1 MIYADW
7 CYYTGVYLGQEI
19 KEPDF
24 PRFALRASRFL
35 DYYTKG
41 RAQNAGDLDALRL
54 ACCALAEQYQVIVQ
68 ARALSAKDVTD
79 SLAAG
84 REVKS
89 ESVGSYTVAY
99 GGGGERASAAAALA
113 AQETRAL
120 SAIAQTYLAGTGL
133 LYRGRCA
140 HVYPACCDGL

>member
-24 PRFALRASRFL
+24 PRLALRASRYL
-35 DYYTKG
+35 DYYTQG
-41 RAQNAGDLDALRL
+41 RAQNAGDLDALKL
-54 ACCALAEQYQVIVQ
+54 ACCALAEQYGRIAQ
-68 ARALSAKDVTD
+68 ARELSAKGVTD

-89 ESVGSYTVAY
+89 ESVGGYTVAFS
-99 GGGGERASAAAALA
+99 GGGEQAANAASLA
-113 AQETRAL
+113 ARETQALPGIARA
-120 SAIAQTYLAGTGL
+120 YLAGTGL
-133 LYRGRCA
+133 LYRGRCGS
-140 HVYPACCDGL
+140 V